1 MASALRFGLIGS
13 GYMGRAYAID
23 LLAVAATFGADYR
36 AECSL
41 PAEHSLSQARA
52 AAAVNQA
59 VHG

>member
-1 MASALRFGLIGS
+1 
-13 GYMGRAYAID
+13 MGRAHAIA
-23 LLAVAATFGADYR
+23 LQAVAATFSADCR

-52 AAAVNQA
+52 ASAAKQA